1 MTNKSKVDEK
11 SLLKILKKI
20 FRNSKNINLNSKSK
34 QTKDWDSMNHIM
46 LIMEVNKF
54 YKIDIKLEDSVK
66 IDSVKKLIGTI
77 EKYKK

>member
-1 MTNKSKVDEK
+1 MTNKSKIDEK

-34 QTKDWDSMNHIM
+34 QIIDWDSMNHIM
-46 LIMEVNKF
+46 LIMEINKF
-54 YKIDIKLEDSVK
+54 YKIDIKLEDSIK
-66 IDSVKKLIGTI
+66 IDSVKKIISTI